1 MKREFRTNKAK
12 VANETSGPAAS
23 WEPRG
28 IWEDVFWRQ
37 DFGEER
43 EVHSRGERGR
53 VLRGSGW

>member
-1 MKREFRTNKAK
+1 MKRELRTNKAK
-12 VANETSGPAAS
+12 VANETSAS
-23 WEPRG
+23 WELRG

-37 DFGEER
+37 DFGEEQ